1 MVGMNKGRIREKSAG
16 AVVFFMNSLEER
28 EYLLLHY
35 PSGHWDFP
43 KGNIEPGETPLVTAY
58 REVEEET
65 GISKD
70 KLLLIENFRREIS
83 YYFTSHGTLVY
94 KTVIFFL
101 MRSLSKDVKL
111 SWEHKGYKWL
121 PYPDAIRLATFK
133 TAKNL
138 IRESEEY
145 IRKLIIE
152 GRLEI

>member
-1 MVGMNKGRIREKSAG
+1 MGKRIRERSAG
-16 AVVFFMNSLEER
+16 AIIFYMSSENMR

-43 KGNIEPGETPLVTAY
+43 KGNIEPGETPLITAY

-65 GISKD
+65 GLSRD
-70 KLLLIENFRREIS
+70 KLILIDNFKKEIS

-101 MRSLSKDVKL
+101 MRSLSKDVKI

-121 PYPDAIRLATFK
+121 SYPEAIKQATYK

-138 IRESEEY
+138 IREAEEY
-145 IRKLIIE
+145 VRRLIIE
-152 GRLEI
+152 GKLHV